1 VEKSW
6 SFHIGPVYFDG
17 AVLVMTVL
25 TCAIIF
31 GIVLGKS
38 SDDFTTK
45 GKQNVLEAIIDF
57 VNGISKDNMGA
68 TITSLLTFRF
78 CPLHVHLCCQLI
90 LA

>member
-31 GIVLGKS
+31 GLFWASRRMTILRQ
-38 SDDFTTK
+38 TK
-45 GKQNVLEAIIDF
+45 CIG
-57 VNGISKDNMGA
+57 S
-68 TITSLLTFRF
+68 
-78 CPLHVHLCCQLI
+78 HH
-90 LA
+90 